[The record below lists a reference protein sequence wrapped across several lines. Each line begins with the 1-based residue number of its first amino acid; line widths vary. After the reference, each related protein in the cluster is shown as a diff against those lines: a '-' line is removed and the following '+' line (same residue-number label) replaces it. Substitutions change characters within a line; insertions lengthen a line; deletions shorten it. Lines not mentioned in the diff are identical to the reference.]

1 MDDRRDPLSGLPWL
15 GASDDGLVAALA
27 IGRRVL
33 LAEIAL
39 DRFVGLV
46 DGLGEEIAGRSLAA
60 AAARIAAF
68 ALPKGRVWRLRGAC
82 LLLLTDDH
90 EALADPEHYAQRLL
104 AEIAAPLAVPPYTLE
119 LNASIG
125 LAVHPDD
132 AEGAAQV
139 LAAVDRALYV
149 AQRSGVGRVHRA
161 AASPAAGGAHTTAP
175 AFTRALS
182 KALERDELELHYQP
196 FVDAADGRIAGV
208 EALLRWR
215 SPEGGLLAPPQFL
228 PRAEQLGLMRGISG
242 WVLDRV
248 IADARHWRRSGF
260 DDLRI
265 AVNVSTVQ
273 LLEDDLV
280 GQLET
285 RLAAADVAFDQ
296 FEIELSEST
305 LLRDVERIREA
316 LRRLRSYGV
325 GLTLDDF
332 GMGGA
337 GLVQLPRYPLS
348 KIKIDRDFT
357 SEVAHDQGQAAIA
370 RAIIAMGR
378 QLHLKVMAE
387 GVETEAQVGYLRRA
401 DCDQLQGFLF
411 SGPLPLA
418 ALEPLL
424 RQRYLRP
431 ELFAKGAASRT
442 LLLVDDE
449 ENVLRALQRVFR
461 RDGYRVLAAS
471 RVQEAFELLASND
484 VQVILS
490 DQRMNDVSGT
500 EFLGRVKEL
509 YPRTVRLIL
518 SGYTDLATVTEAIN
532 KGAIYRFLTK
542 PWDEEDLRNHIRE
555 AFRTWEGLQ

>member
-1 MDDRRDPLSGLPWL
+1 VDESTDPVSGLPWL
-15 GASDDGLVAALA
+15 GADAPALQGLVAD
-27 IGRRVL
+27 GRRML
-33 LAEIAL
+33 FAEIAL

-46 DGLGEEIAGRSLAA
+46 DGLGEDTAGRALAVA
-60 AAARIAAF
+60 ADRIAAF
-68 ALPKGRVWRLRGAC
+68 ALPQGRLWRLRGAC
-82 LLLLTDDH
+82 LLLATDAP
-90 EALADPEHYAQRLL
+90 EALADPEVWAQRLL
-104 AEIAAPLAVPPYTLE
+104 AELVAPLSVPPYTLE
-119 LNASIG
+119 INASIG
-125 LAVHPDD
+125 LSLFPDD
-132 AEGAAQV
+132 APT
-139 LAAVDRALYV
+139 LAAALSAADRALYA
-149 AQRSGVGRVHRA
+149 AQRSGVGRALRH
-161 AASPAAGGAHTTAP
+161 AASGAAGP
-175 AFTRALS
+175 SVPVFTHALA
-182 KALERDELELHYQP
+182 KALARDELELHYQP

-215 SPEGGLLAPPQFL
+215 APDGRLLAPPQFL

-248 IADARHWRRSGF
+248 IADARHWRRAGF

-280 GQLET
+280 NQLET

-305 LLRDVERIREA
+305 LLRDVDRIRDT
-316 LRRLRSYGV
+316 LRRLRSCGV

-357 SEVAHDQGQAAIA
+357 GEIAHDQGQAAIA

-387 GVETEAQVGYLRRA
+387 GVESEAQVGYLRRA

-411 SGPLPLA
+411 SGPKPLA
-418 ALEPLL
+418 EVDPLL

-431 ELFAKGAASRT
+431 ELFAQGAASRT

-471 RVQEAFELLASND
+471 RVQEAFELLASNE
-484 VQVILS
+484 VQVIVS

-542 PWDEEDLRNHIRE
+542 PWDEEDLRHHIRE

>member
-1 MDDRRDPLSGLPWL
+1 MDPRLDPVSGLPRL
-15 GASDDGLVAALA
+15 GADDAGLAALLA
-27 IGRRVL
+27 DGRL
-33 LAEIAL
+33 LVAEIAL
-39 DRFVGLV
+39 DRIVSLV
-46 DGLGEEIAGRSLAA
+46 DGLGDDTAGRALAA
-60 AAARIAAF
+60 VAARLE
-68 ALPKGRVWRLRGAC
+68 ALVPAPGRVWRLRGAC
-82 LLLLTDDH
+82 FLVATGDAV
-90 EALADPEHYAQRLL
+90 ALADPEAFGARLIDAL
-104 AEIAAPLAVPPYTLE
+104 GEPMAVAPYTLV
-119 LNASIG
+119 LDASVG

-132 AEGAAQV
+132 AVGAAA
-139 LAAVDRALYV
+139 LLDAVDRALFH
-149 AQRSGVGRVHRA
+149 AQRSGVRCAIRAPRRDAPAGRE
-161 AASPAAGGAHTTAP
+161 P
-175 AFTRALS
+175 AFTTALATALS
-182 KALERDELELHYQP
+182 RDELELHYQP

-215 SPEGGLLAPPQFL
+215 APDGRLLAPPQFL
-228 PRAEQLGLMRGISG
+228 PRAEELGLMRGISA

-280 GQLET
+280 DQLET

-305 LLRDVERIREA
+305 LLRDIARIRDT

-348 KIKIDRDFT
+348 KIKIDREFT
-357 SEVAHDQGQAAIA
+357 GEVAHDQGQAAIA

-411 SGPLPLA
+411 AGPTPLA
-418 ALEPLL
+418 SLEPLL

-431 ELFAKGAASRT
+431 ELFAQGAASRT

-449 ENVLRALQRVFR
+449 ENVLKALQRVFR

-471 RVQEAFELLASND
+471 RVQEAFELLASNE
-484 VQVILS
+484 VQVIVS

-532 KGAIYRFLTK
+532 RGAIYRFLTK
-542 PWDEEDLRNHIRE
+542 PWDEEALRHHIRE
-555 AFRTWEGLQ
+555 AFRTWEGL

>member
-1 MDDRRDPLSGLPWL
+1 VDESTDPVSGLPWL
-15 GASDDGLVAALA
+15 GADAPALQALA
-27 IGRRVL
+27 ADGRRVL
-33 LAEIAL
+33 FAEIAL

-46 DGLGEEIAGRSLAA
+46 DGLGEDTAGRALAVA
-60 AAARIAAF
+60 ADRIAAF
-68 ALPKGRVWRLRGAC
+68 ALPQGRLWRLRGAC
-82 LLLLTDDH
+82 LLLATDAA
-90 EALADPEHYAQRLL
+90 EVLVDPEAWAQRLL
-104 AEIAAPLAVPPYTLE
+104 DELVAPLSVPPYTLE
-119 LNASIG
+119 INASIG
-125 LAVHPDD
+125 LSLFPDD
-132 AEGAAQV
+132 APT
-139 LAAVDRALYV
+139 LAAALSAADRALYA
-149 AQRSGVGRVHRA
+149 AQRSGVGRALRH
-161 AASPAAGGAHTTAP
+161 AASGAAGP
-175 AFTRALS
+175 SVPVFTHALA
-182 KALERDELELHYQP
+182 KALARDELELHYQP

-215 SPEGGLLAPPQFL
+215 APDGRLLAPPQFL

-248 IADARHWRRSGF
+248 IADARHWRRAGF

-280 GQLET
+280 NQLET

-305 LLRDVERIREA
+305 LLRDVDRIRDT
-316 LRRLRSYGV
+316 LRRLRSCGV

-357 SEVAHDQGQAAIA
+357 GEIAHDQGQAAIA

-387 GVETEAQVGYLRRA
+387 GVESEAQVGYLRRA

-411 SGPLPLA
+411 SGPKPLA
-418 ALEPLL
+418 EVDPLL

-431 ELFAKGAASRT
+431 ELFAQGAASRT

-471 RVQEAFELLASND
+471 RVQEAFELLASNE
-484 VQVILS
+484 VQVIVS

-542 PWDEEDLRNHIRE
+542 PWDEEDLRHHIRE

>member
-1 MDDRRDPLSGLPWL
+1 VDESTDPVSGLPWL
-15 GASDDGLVAALA
+15 GADAPALQGLVAD
-27 IGRRVL
+27 GRRML
-33 LAEIAL
+33 FAEIAL

-46 DGLGEEIAGRSLAA
+46 DGLGEDTAGRALAVA
-60 AAARIAAF
+60 ADRIAAF
-68 ALPKGRVWRLRGAC
+68 ALPQGRLWRLRGAC
-82 LLLLTDDH
+82 LLLATDAP
-90 EALADPEHYAQRLL
+90 EALADPEVWAQRLL
-104 AEIAAPLAVPPYTLE
+104 AELVAPLSVPPYTLE
-119 LNASIG
+119 INASIG
-125 LAVHPDD
+125 LSLFPDD
-132 AEGAAQV
+132 APT
-139 LAAVDRALYV
+139 LAAALSAADRALYA
-149 AQRSGVGRVHRA
+149 AQRSGVGRALRH
-161 AASPAAGGAHTTAP
+161 AASGAAGPSVPVYTH
-175 AFTRALS
+175 ALA
-182 KALERDELELHYQP
+182 KALARDELELHYQP

-215 SPEGGLLAPPQFL
+215 APDGRLLAPPQFL

-248 IADARHWRRSGF
+248 IADARHWRRAGF

-280 GQLET
+280 NQLET

-305 LLRDVERIREA
+305 LLRDVDRIRDT
-316 LRRLRSYGV
+316 LRRLRSCGV

-357 SEVAHDQGQAAIA
+357 GEIAHDQGQAAIA

-387 GVETEAQVGYLRRA
+387 GVESEAQVGYLRRA

-411 SGPLPLA
+411 SGPKPLA
-418 ALEPLL
+418 EVDPLL

-431 ELFAKGAASRT
+431 ELFAQGAASRT

-471 RVQEAFELLASND
+471 RVQEAFELLASNE
-484 VQVILS
+484 VQVIVS

-542 PWDEEDLRNHIRE
+542 PWDEEDLRHHIRE

>member
-1 MDDRRDPLSGLPWL
+1 MGERSDPVSGQPWFGADDAGLRAFIDSG
-15 GASDDGLVAALA
+15 DRFVLA
-27 IGRRVL
+27 Q
-33 LAEIAL
+33 IAL
-39 DRFVGLV
+39 DRFFGLV
-46 DGLGEEIAGRSLAA
+46 DGFGEDTAGRALAA
-60 AAARIAAF
+60 AADRIAAW
-68 ALPKGRVWRLRGAC
+68 ALPRGRLWRLRGAC
-82 LLLLTDDH
+82 LLLATDAPD
-90 EALADPEHYAQRLL
+90 ALADPETWAQRLL
-104 AEIAAPLAVPPYTLE
+104 HELAAPLAVPPHTLD
-119 LNASIG
+119 LSGSVG
-125 LAVHPDD
+125 LAVFPDD
-132 AEGAAQV
+132 AASAAGA
-139 LAAVDRALYV
+139 LSAADRALSA
-149 AQRSGVGRVHRA
+149 AQRSGVGRALRA
-161 AASPAAGGAHTTAP
+161 APSGAEPRGGP
-175 AFTRALS
+175 AFTHGLAR
-182 KALERDELELHYQP
+182 ALERDELELHYQP

-215 SPEGGLLAPPQFL
+215 APDGRLLAPPQFL

-273 LLEDDLV
+273 LLEVDLV
-280 GQLET
+280 DQLET

-305 LLRDVERIREA
+305 LLRDVERIRTA

-357 SEVAHDQGQAAIA
+357 GEIAHDHGQAAIA

-387 GVETEAQVGYLRRA
+387 GVESEAQVGYLRRA

-411 SGPLPLA
+411 SGPQPLA
-418 ALEPLL
+418 GIDPLL

-431 ELFAKGAASRT
+431 ELFAQGAASRT

-461 RDGYRVLAAS
+461 RDGYRVLTAS
-471 RVQEAFELLASND
+471 RVPEAFELLASND
-484 VQVILS
+484 VQVIVS

-518 SGYTDLATVTEAIN
+518 SGYTDLATVTNAIN
-532 KGAIYRFLTK
+532 RGAIYRFLTK
-542 PWDEEDLRNHIRE
+542 PWDEDDLRHHIRE

>member
-1 MDDRRDPLSGLPWL
+1 LIE
-15 GASDDGLVAALA
+15 AS
-27 IGRRVL
+27 
-33 LAEIAL
+33 
-39 DRFVGLV
+39 VGL
-46 DGLGEEIAGRSLAA
+46 SL
-60 AAARIAAF
+60 
-68 ALPKGRVWRLRGAC
+68 L
-82 LLLLTDDH
+82 
-90 EALADPEHYAQRLL
+90 
-104 AEIAAPLAVPPYTLE
+104 
-119 LNASIG
+119 
-125 LAVHPDD
+125 PDD
-132 AEGAAQV
+132 ADGAAA
-139 LAAVDRALYV
+139 LLDAVDRALFD
-149 AQRSGVGRVHRA
+149 AQRSGVGCAARA
-161 AASPAAGGAHTTAP
+161 ARHDAVASAVPV
-175 AFTRALS
+175 FTRALAA
-182 KALERDELELHYQP
+182 ALAGDEFELHYQP

-215 SPEGGLLAPPQFL
+215 AADGSLLAPRQFL
-228 PRAEQLGLMRGISG
+228 PRAEQLGLMRGISA

-248 IADARHWRRSGF
+248 IADARHWRRGGF

-265 AVNVSTVQ
+265 AINVSTGQ
-273 LLEDDLV
+273 LLETDFV
-280 GQLET
+280 EQLET
-285 RLAAADVAFDQ
+285 RLAAAAVGFDQ

-305 LLRDVERIREA
+305 LLRDVARIRQT
-316 LRRLRSYGV
+316 LRRLRAYGV

-348 KIKIDRDFT
+348 KLKIDRDFT

-401 DCDQLQGFLF
+401 DCDQLQGFLLC
-411 SGPLPLA
+411 GPLLPVE
-418 ALEPLL
+418 LEPLL

-431 ELFAKGAASRT
+431 ELFAQGAASRT

-449 ENVLRALQRVFR
+449 ENVLKALQRVFR

-471 RVQEAFELLASND
+471 RVAEAFELLASNE
-484 VQVILS
+484 VQVIVS
-490 DQRMNDVSGT
+490 DQRMNDVCGT

-542 PWDEEDLRNHIRE
+542 PWDEDDLRHHIRE
-555 AFRTWEGLQ
+555 AFRAWEGL

>member
-1 MDDRRDPLSGLPWL
+1 MDESTDPVSGLPWL
-15 GASDDGLVAALA
+15 GADAPALQGLVAD
-27 IGRRVL
+27 GRRML
-33 LAEIAL
+33 FAEIAL

-46 DGLGEEIAGRSLAA
+46 DGLGEDTAGRALAVA
-60 AAARIAAF
+60 ADRIAAF
-68 ALPKGRVWRLRGAC
+68 ALPQGRLWRLRGAC
-82 LLLLTDDH
+82 LLLATDAP
-90 EALADPEHYAQRLL
+90 EALADPEVWAQRLL
-104 AEIAAPLAVPPYTLE
+104 AELVAPLSVPPYTLE
-119 LNASIG
+119 INGSIG
-125 LAVHPDD
+125 LSLYPDD
-132 AEGAAQV
+132 APT
-139 LAAVDRALYV
+139 LAAALSAADRALYA
-149 AQRSGVGRVHRA
+149 AQRSGVGRALRH
-161 AASPAAGGAHTTAP
+161 AASGAAGPSVPVFTHALATAL
-175 AFTRALS
+175 A
-182 KALERDELELHYQP
+182 RDELELHYQP

-215 SPEGGLLAPPQFL
+215 APDGRLLAPPQFL

-248 IADARHWRRSGF
+248 IADARHWRRAGF

-280 GQLET
+280 NQLET

-305 LLRDVERIREA
+305 LLRDVDRIRDT
-316 LRRLRSYGV
+316 LRRLRSCGV

-357 SEVAHDQGQAAIA
+357 GEIAHDQGQAAIA

-387 GVETEAQVGYLRRA
+387 GVESEAQVGYLRRA

-411 SGPLPLA
+411 SGPKPLA
-418 ALEPLL
+418 EVDPLL

-431 ELFAKGAASRT
+431 ELFAQGAASRT

-471 RVQEAFELLASND
+471 RVQEAFELLASNE
-484 VQVILS
+484 VQVIVS

-542 PWDEEDLRNHIRE
+542 PWDEEDLRHHIRE

>member
-1 MDDRRDPLSGLPWL
+1 MDESTDPVSGLPWL
-15 GASDDGLVAALA
+15 GADAPALQGLVAD
-27 IGRRVL
+27 GRRML
-33 LAEIAL
+33 FAEIAL

-46 DGLGEEIAGRSLAA
+46 DGLGEDTAGRALAVA
-60 AAARIAAF
+60 ADRIAAF
-68 ALPKGRVWRLRGAC
+68 ALPQGRLWRLRGAC
-82 LLLLTDDH
+82 LLLATDAP
-90 EALADPEHYAQRLL
+90 EALADPEVWAQRLL
-104 AEIAAPLAVPPYTLE
+104 AELVAPLSVPPYTLE
-119 LNASIG
+119 INASIG
-125 LAVHPDD
+125 LSLFPDD
-132 AEGAAQV
+132 APT
-139 LAAVDRALYV
+139 LAAALSAADRALYA
-149 AQRSGVGRVHRA
+149 AQRSGVGRALRH
-161 AASPAAGGAHTTAP
+161 AASGAAGP
-175 AFTRALS
+175 SVPVFTHALA
-182 KALERDELELHYQP
+182 KALARDELELHYQP

-215 SPEGGLLAPPQFL
+215 APDGRLLAPPQFL

-248 IADARHWRRSGF
+248 IADARHWRRAGF

-280 GQLET
+280 NQLET

-305 LLRDVERIREA
+305 LLRDVDRIRDT
-316 LRRLRSYGV
+316 LRRLRSCGV

-357 SEVAHDQGQAAIA
+357 GEIAHDQGQAAIA

-387 GVETEAQVGYLRRA
+387 GVESEAQVGYLRRA

-411 SGPLPLA
+411 SGPKPLA
-418 ALEPLL
+418 EVDPLL

-431 ELFAKGAASRT
+431 ELFAQGAASRT

-471 RVQEAFELLASND
+471 RVQEAFELLASNE
-484 VQVILS
+484 VQVIVS

-542 PWDEEDLRNHIRE
+542 PWDEEDLRHHIRE

>member
-1 MDDRRDPLSGLPWL
+1 MDEASDPVSGVRWL
-15 GASDDGLVAALA
+15 GADDPALRAFVAD
-27 IGRRVL
+27 GQRVL
-33 LAEIAL
+33 FAQIAL

-46 DGLGEEIAGRSLAA
+46 DGLGEATAGRALAVA
-60 AAARIAAF
+60 ADRIAAF
-68 ALPKGRVWRLRGAC
+68 ALPRGRLWRLRGAC
-82 LLLLTDDH
+82 LLLATDAAD
-90 EALADPEHYAQRLL
+90 ALGDPEAWAQRLL
-104 AEIAAPLAVPPYTLE
+104 AELAEPLSVPPYALE
-119 LNASIG
+119 INASIG
-125 LAVHPDD
+125 LALCPED
-132 AEGAAQV
+132 APT
-139 LAAVDRALYV
+139 LAAALSAADRALDA
-149 AQRSGVGRVHRA
+149 AQRAGVGRALRP
-161 AASPAAGGAHTTAP
+161 SRSTAEARSAP
-175 AFTRALS
+175 VFTDALA

-215 SPEGGLLAPPQFL
+215 APDGRLLAPPQFL

-248 IADARHWRRSGF
+248 IADARHWRRAGF

-280 GQLET
+280 DQLET

-305 LLRDVERIREA
+305 LLRDVDRIRDT

-357 SEVAHDQGQAAIA
+357 GEIAHDQGQAAIA

-387 GVETEAQVGYLRRA
+387 GVESEAQVGYLRRA

-411 SGPLPLA
+411 SGPKPLA
-418 ALEPLL
+418 EIDPLL

-431 ELFAKGAASRT
+431 ELFAQGAASRT

-461 RDGYRVLAAS
+461 RDGYRVLSAS
-471 RVQEAFELLASND
+471 RVQEAFELLASNE
-484 VQVILS
+484 VQVIVS

-542 PWDEEDLRNHIRE
+542 PWDEEDLRHHIRE

>member
-1 MDDRRDPLSGLPWL
+1 MEDAIDPVSGLPWL
-15 GASDDGLVAALA
+15 GADDAALKRSVA
-27 IGRRVL
+27 EGRRVL
-33 LAEIAL
+33 FAEIAL

-46 DGLGEEIAGRSLAA
+46 DGLGEETAGRALAVA
-60 AAARIAAF
+60 ADRIAAF
-68 ALPKGRVWRLRGAC
+68 ALPRGRLWRLRGAC
-82 LLLLTDDH
+82 VLLATDATD
-90 EALADPEHYAQRLL
+90 ALADPEVWAQRLL
-104 AEIAAPLAVPPYTLE
+104 AELAEPLSVPPYALDI
-119 LNASIG
+119 NASIG
-125 LAVHPDD
+125 LALYPDD
-132 AEGAAQV
+132 APTLAGALS
-139 LAAVDRALYV
+139 LADRALYA
-149 AQRSGVGRVHRA
+149 AQRSGVGRALRL
-161 AASPAAGGAHTTAP
+161 SPARAGLRSGVP
-175 AFTRALS
+175 AFTEALS
-182 KALERDELELHYQP
+182 KALEGDALELHYQP

-215 SPEGGLLAPPQFL
+215 GPDGVLLAPPQFL

-248 IADARHWRRSGF
+248 IADARHWRRAGF

-273 LLEDDLV
+273 LLEDDLID
-280 GQLET
+280 QLET

-305 LLRDVERIREA
+305 LLRDVDRIRDT

-357 SEVAHDQGQAAIA
+357 GEIAHDQGQAAIA

-378 QLHLKVMAE
+378 QMHLKVMAE
-387 GVETEAQVGYLRRA
+387 GVESEAQVGYLRRA

-411 SGPLPLA
+411 SGPKPA
-418 ALEPLL
+418 AEIDPLL

-431 ELFAKGAASRT
+431 ELFAQGAASRT

-449 ENVLRALQRVFR
+449 ENVIRALQRVFR
-461 RDGYRVLAAS
+461 RDGYRVLTAS

-484 VQVILS
+484 VQVIVS

-542 PWDEEDLRNHIRE
+542 PWDEEDLRHHIRE
-555 AFRTWEGLQ
+555 AFRTWEGLK

>member
-1 MDDRRDPLSGLPWL
+1 MDALLDPASGLPRL
-15 GASDDGLVAALA
+15 GASALRERLSSG
-27 IGRRVL
+27 GRLL

-39 DRFVGLV
+39 DRFGGLV
-46 DGLGEEIAGRSLAA
+46 DGFGEETAGRALSAM
-60 AAARIAAF
+60 AARITLVVPRGAT
-68 ALPKGRVWRLRGAC
+68 LWRLRGAC
-82 LLLLTDDH
+82 FLLATED
-90 EALADPEHYAQRLL
+90 EAALADPEDFAARLL
-104 AEIAAPLAVPPYTLE
+104 AAIAEPLPASPYLLRLE
-119 LNASIG
+119 ASIG
-125 LAVHPDD
+125 VAVHPDD
-132 AEGAAQV
+132 AEGAAA
-139 LAAVDRALYV
+139 LLDAVDRALSD
-149 AQRSGVGRVHRA
+149 AQRTGVGRVVRA
-161 AASPAAGGAHTTAP
+161 PRRDLAIGSVP
-175 AFTRALS
+175 AFTRALAA
-182 KALERDELELHYQP
+182 ALSRDELELHYQP

-215 SPEGGLLAPPQFL
+215 APDGGLLAPPQFL
-228 PRAEQLGLMRGISG
+228 PRAEQLGLMRSISA

-280 GQLET
+280 DQLET
-285 RLAAADVAFDQ
+285 RLAAADVPFSQ

-305 LLRDVERIREA
+305 LLCDIARIRDA
-316 LRRLRSYGV
+316 LRRLRSFGV

-357 SEVAHDQGQAAIA
+357 GEVAHDHGQAAIA

-401 DCDQLQGFLF
+401 DCDQLQGFLL
-411 SGPLPLA
+411 SGPKPLA
-418 ALEPLL
+418 DLEPLL

-431 ELFAKGAASRT
+431 DLFAPGATSHT

-449 ENVLRALQRVFR
+449 ENVLKALQRVFR
-461 RDGYRVLAAS
+461 REGYRVLTAS
-471 RVQEAFELLASND
+471 RVQEAFELLASNE
-484 VQVILS
+484 VQVIVS

-500 EFLGRVKEL
+500 EFLGRVKEI

-518 SGYTDLATVTEAIN
+518 SGYTDLATVTDAIN
-532 KGAIYRFLTK
+532 RGAIYRFLTK
-542 PWDEEDLRNHIRE
+542 PWDEEALRHHIRE
-555 AFRTWEGLQ
+555 AFRTWETLK

>member
-1 MDDRRDPLSGLPWL
+1 MDESTDPVSGLPWL
-15 GASDDGLVAALA
+15 GADAPALQGLVAD
-27 IGRRVL
+27 GRRML
-33 LAEIAL
+33 FAEIAL

-46 DGLGEEIAGRSLAA
+46 DGLGEDTAGRALAVA
-60 AAARIAAF
+60 ADRIAAF
-68 ALPKGRVWRLRGAC
+68 ALPKGRLWRLRGAC
-82 LLLLTDDH
+82 LLLATDDAD
-90 EALADPEHYAQRLL
+90 ALADPEAWAQRLL
-104 AEIAAPLAVPPYTLE
+104 DELVAPLSVPPYTLE
-119 LNASIG
+119 INGSIG
-125 LAVHPDD
+125 LSLFPDD
-132 AEGAAQV
+132 APT
-139 LAAVDRALYV
+139 LAAALSAADRALYA
-149 AQRSGVGRVHRA
+149 AQRSGVGRALRQAASA
-161 AASPAAGGAHTTAP
+161 AAGRSVPVFTEALATAL
-175 AFTRALS
+175 A
-182 KALERDELELHYQP
+182 RDELELHYQP

-215 SPEGGLLAPPQFL
+215 APDGRLLAPPQFL

-248 IADARHWRRSGF
+248 IADARHWRRTGF

-273 LLEDDLV
+273 LLEVDLV
-280 GQLET
+280 DQLET

-305 LLRDVERIREA
+305 LLRDVDRIRDT

-357 SEVAHDQGQAAIA
+357 GEIAHDQGQAIA

-387 GVETEAQVGYLRRA
+387 GVESEAQVGYLRRA

-411 SGPLPLA
+411 SGPKPLA
-418 ALEPLL
+418 EIDPLL

-431 ELFAKGAASRT
+431 ELFAQGAASRT

-471 RVQEAFELLASND
+471 RVQEAFELLASNE
-484 VQVILS
+484 VQVIVS

-542 PWDEEDLRNHIRE
+542 PWDEEDLRHHIRE

>member
-1 MDDRRDPLSGLPWL
+1 MEDAIDPVSGLPWL
-15 GASDDGLVAALA
+15 GADDAALKRSVA
-27 IGRRVL
+27 EGRRVL
-33 LAEIAL
+33 FAEIAL

-46 DGLGEEIAGRSLAA
+46 DGLGEETAGRALAVA
-60 AAARIAAF
+60 ADRIAAF
-68 ALPKGRVWRLRGAC
+68 ALPRGRLWRLRGAC
-82 LLLLTDDH
+82 VLLATDATD
-90 EALADPEHYAQRLL
+90 ALADPEVWAQRLL
-104 AEIAAPLAVPPYTLE
+104 AELAEPLSVPPYALDI
-119 LNASIG
+119 NASIG
-125 LAVHPDD
+125 LALYPDD
-132 AEGAAQV
+132 APTLAGALS
-139 LAAVDRALYV
+139 LADRALYA
-149 AQRSGVGRVHRA
+149 AQRSGVGRALRL
-161 AASPAAGGAHTTAP
+161 SPARAGLRSGVP
-175 AFTRALS
+175 AFTEALS
-182 KALERDELELHYQP
+182 KALEGDALELHYQP

-215 SPEGGLLAPPQFL
+215 GPDGVLLAPPQFL

-248 IADARHWRRSGF
+248 IADARHWRRAGF

-273 LLEDDLV
+273 LLEDDLID
-280 GQLET
+280 QLET

-305 LLRDVERIREA
+305 LLRDVDRIRDT

-357 SEVAHDQGQAAIA
+357 GEIAHDQGQAAIA

-378 QLHLKVMAE
+378 QMHLKVMAE
-387 GVETEAQVGYLRRA
+387 GVESEAQVGYLRRA

-411 SGPLPLA
+411 SGPKPVA
-418 ALEPLL
+418 EIDPLL

-431 ELFAKGAASRT
+431 ELFAQGAASRT

-449 ENVLRALQRVFR
+449 ENVIRALQRVFR
-461 RDGYRVLAAS
+461 RDGYRVLTAS

-484 VQVILS
+484 VQVIVS

-542 PWDEEDLRNHIRE
+542 PWDEEDLRHHIRE
-555 AFRTWEGLQ
+555 AFRTWEGLK

>member
-1 MDDRRDPLSGLPWL
+1 MDESTDPVSGLTWL
-15 GASDDGLVAALA
+15 GADAPALQALA
-27 IGRRVL
+27 ADGRRVL
-33 LAEIAL
+33 FAEIAL

-46 DGLGEEIAGRSLAA
+46 DGLGEDTAGRALAVA
-60 AAARIAAF
+60 ADRIAAF
-68 ALPKGRVWRLRGAC
+68 ALPQGRLWRLRGAC
-82 LLLLTDDH
+82 LLLATDAA
-90 EALADPEHYAQRLL
+90 EVLVDPEAWAQRLL
-104 AEIAAPLAVPPYTLE
+104 DELVAPLSVPPYTLE
-119 LNASIG
+119 INGSIG
-125 LAVHPDD
+125 LSLYPDD
-132 AEGAAQV
+132 APT
-139 LAAVDRALYV
+139 LAAALSAADRALYA
-149 AQRSGVGRVHRA
+149 AQRSGVGRALRH
-161 AASPAAGGAHTTAP
+161 AASGAAGPSVPVFTHALATAL
-175 AFTRALS
+175 A
-182 KALERDELELHYQP
+182 RDELEMHYQP

-215 SPEGGLLAPPQFL
+215 APDGRLLAPPQFL

-248 IADARHWRRSGF
+248 IADARHWRRAGF

-280 GQLET
+280 NQLET

-305 LLRDVERIREA
+305 LLRDVDRIRDT
-316 LRRLRSYGV
+316 LRRLRSCGV

-357 SEVAHDQGQAAIA
+357 GEIAHDHGQAAIA

-387 GVETEAQVGYLRRA
+387 GVESEAQVGYLRRA

-411 SGPLPLA
+411 SGPKPLA
-418 ALEPLL
+418 EIDPLL

-431 ELFAKGAASRT
+431 ELFAQGAASRT

-471 RVQEAFELLASND
+471 RVSEAFELLGSNE
-484 VQVILS
+484 VQVIVS

-542 PWDEEDLRNHIRE
+542 PWDEEDLRHHIRE

>member
-1 MDDRRDPLSGLPWL
+1 VDEASDPVSGVRWL
-15 GASDDGLVAALA
+15 GADDPALRAFVAD
-27 IGRRVL
+27 GQRVL
-33 LAEIAL
+33 FAQIAL

-46 DGLGEEIAGRSLAA
+46 DGLGEATAGRALAVA
-60 AAARIAAF
+60 ADRIAAF
-68 ALPKGRVWRLRGAC
+68 ALPRGRLWRLRGAC
-82 LLLLTDDH
+82 LLLATDAAD
-90 EALADPEHYAQRLL
+90 ALGDPEAWAQRLL
-104 AEIAAPLAVPPYTLE
+104 AELAEPLSVPPYALE
-119 LNASIG
+119 INASIG
-125 LAVHPDD
+125 LALCPED
-132 AEGAAQV
+132 APT
-139 LAAVDRALYV
+139 LAAALSAADRALDA
-149 AQRSGVGRVHRA
+149 AQRAGVGRALRP
-161 AASPAAGGAHTTAP
+161 SRSTAEARSAP
-175 AFTRALS
+175 VFTDALA

-215 SPEGGLLAPPQFL
+215 APDGRLLAPPQFL

-248 IADARHWRRSGF
+248 IADARHWRRAGF

-280 GQLET
+280 DQLET

-305 LLRDVERIREA
+305 LLRDVDRIRDT

-357 SEVAHDQGQAAIA
+357 GEIAHDQGQAAIA

-387 GVETEAQVGYLRRA
+387 GVESEAQVGYLRRA

-411 SGPLPLA
+411 SGPKPLA
-418 ALEPLL
+418 EIDPLL

-431 ELFAKGAASRT
+431 ELFAQGAASRT

-461 RDGYRVLAAS
+461 RDGYRVLSAS
-471 RVQEAFELLASND
+471 RVQEAFELLASNE
-484 VQVILS
+484 VQVIVS

-542 PWDEEDLRNHIRE
+542 PWDEEDLRHHIRE

>member
-1 MDDRRDPLSGLPWL
+1 VDEASDPVSGVRWL
-15 GASDDGLVAALA
+15 GADDPALRAFVAD
-27 IGRRVL
+27 GQRVL
-33 LAEIAL
+33 FAQIAL

-46 DGLGEEIAGRSLAA
+46 DGLGEATAGRALAVA
-60 AAARIAAF
+60 ADRIAAF
-68 ALPKGRVWRLRGAC
+68 ALPRGRLWRLRGAC
-82 LLLLTDDH
+82 LLLATDAAD
-90 EALADPEHYAQRLL
+90 ALGDPEAWAQRLL
-104 AEIAAPLAVPPYTLE
+104 AELAEPLSVPPYALE
-119 LNASIG
+119 INASIG
-125 LAVHPDD
+125 LALCPED
-132 AEGAAQV
+132 APT
-139 LAAVDRALYV
+139 LAAALSAADRALDA
-149 AQRSGVGRVHRA
+149 AQRAGVGRALRP
-161 AASPAAGGAHTTAP
+161 SRSTAEARSAP
-175 AFTRALS
+175 VFTDALA

-215 SPEGGLLAPPQFL
+215 APDGRLLAPPQFL

-248 IADARHWRRSGF
+248 IADARHWRRAGF

-280 GQLET
+280 DQLET

-305 LLRDVERIREA
+305 LLRDVDRIRDT

-357 SEVAHDQGQAAIA
+357 GEIAHDQGQAAIA

-387 GVETEAQVGYLRRA
+387 GVESEAQVGYLRRA

-411 SGPLPLA
+411 SGPKPLA
-418 ALEPLL
+418 EIDPLL
-424 RQRYLRP
+424 RQRYLRT
-431 ELFAKGAASRT
+431 ELFAQGAASRT

-461 RDGYRVLAAS
+461 RDGYRVLSAS
-471 RVQEAFELLASND
+471 RVQEAFELLASNE
-484 VQVILS
+484 VQVIVS

-542 PWDEEDLRNHIRE
+542 PWDEEDLRHHIRE

>member
-1 MDDRRDPLSGLPWL
+1 MPLRTDPLSGLPWL
-15 GASDDGLVAALA
+15 GAGEPNLLQGNDPSDGPILVAQ
-27 IGRRVL
+27 
-33 LAEIAL
+33 IAL
-39 DRFVGLV
+39 DQFVGLV
-46 DGLGEEIAGRSLAA
+46 DGLGEETAGRALAA
-60 AAARIAAF
+60 AAARVLAF
-68 ALPKGRVWRLRGAC
+68 ALPHGEVWRLRGAC
-82 LLLLTDDH
+82 LLLVTRAPD
-90 EALADPEHYAQRLL
+90 ALADPDAYAASLL
-104 AEIAAPLAVPPYTLE
+104 AEIAEPLAVPPYTLE
-119 LNASIG
+119 LDASIG
-125 LAVHPDD
+125 LALYPHD
-132 AEGAAQV
+132 ADTPAAV
-139 LAAVDRALYV
+139 LAAADQALYA
-149 AQRSGVGRVHRA
+149 AQRSGVGRAHRA
-161 AASPAAGGAHTTAP
+161 LRPAAHQGGTP
-175 AFTRALS
+175 AFTQALS
-182 KALERDELELHYQP
+182 QALQRNELELHYQP
-196 FVDAADGRIAGV
+196 FVDAVDGRIAGL

-215 SPEGGLLAPPQFL
+215 APDGRLLAPPQFL
-228 PRAEQLGLMRGISG
+228 PRAEQLGLIRGISR
-242 WVLDRV
+242 WVLEQV
-248 IADARHWRRSGF
+248 VADAQHWRRAGF

-273 LLEDDLV
+273 LLETDLV
-280 GQLET
+280 EYLENH
-285 RLAAADVAFDQ
+285 LAAADVAFDQ

-305 LLRDVERIREA
+305 LLRDIERIRNT

-337 GLVQLPRYPLS
+337 GLAQLPRYPLS

-357 SEVAHDQGQAAIA
+357 NEVAHDQGQAAIA

-411 SGPLPLA
+411 SGPLPRD
-418 ALEPLL
+418 ALDPLL

-431 ELFAKGAASRT
+431 DLFAKGDSSRT

-471 RVQEAFELLASND
+471 RVQEAFELLASNE
-484 VQVILS
+484 VQVIVS

-542 PWDEEDLRNHIRE
+542 PWDEEDLRHHIRE
-555 AFRTWEGLQ
+555 AFRTWERMK

>member
-1 MDDRRDPLSGLPWL
+1 VDESTDPVSGLPWL
-15 GASDDGLVAALA
+15 GADAPALQALA
-27 IGRRVL
+27 ADGRRVL
-33 LAEIAL
+33 FAEIAL

-46 DGLGEEIAGRSLAA
+46 DGLGEDTAGRALAVA
-60 AAARIAAF
+60 ADRIAAF
-68 ALPKGRVWRLRGAC
+68 ALPQGRLWRLRGAC
-82 LLLLTDDH
+82 LLLATDAA
-90 EALADPEHYAQRLL
+90 EVLVDPEAWAQRLL
-104 AEIAAPLAVPPYTLE
+104 DELVAPLSVPPYTLE
-119 LNASIG
+119 INASIG
-125 LAVHPDD
+125 LSLFPDD
-132 AEGAAQV
+132 APTLVAA
-139 LAAVDRALYV
+139 LSAADRALYA
-149 AQRSGVGRVHRA
+149 AQRSGVGRALRH
-161 AASPAAGGAHTTAP
+161 AASGAAGP
-175 AFTRALS
+175 SVPVFTHALA
-182 KALERDELELHYQP
+182 KALARDELELHYQP

-215 SPEGGLLAPPQFL
+215 APDGRLLAPPQFL

-248 IADARHWRRSGF
+248 IADARHWRRAGF

-280 GQLET
+280 NQLET

-305 LLRDVERIREA
+305 LLRDVDRIRDT
-316 LRRLRSYGV
+316 LRRLRSCGV

-357 SEVAHDQGQAAIA
+357 GEIAHDQGQAAIA

-387 GVETEAQVGYLRRA
+387 GVESEAQVGYLRRA

-411 SGPLPLA
+411 SGPKPLA
-418 ALEPLL
+418 EVDPLL

-431 ELFAKGAASRT
+431 ELFAQGAASRT

-471 RVQEAFELLASND
+471 RVQEAFELLASNE
-484 VQVILS
+484 VQVIVS

-542 PWDEEDLRNHIRE
+542 PWDEEDLRHHIRE

>member
-1 MDDRRDPLSGLPWL
+1 MEDAIDPVSGLPWL
-15 GASDDGLVAALA
+15 GADDAALKCSVA
-27 IGRRVL
+27 EGRRVL
-33 LAEIAL
+33 FAEIAL

-46 DGLGEEIAGRSLAA
+46 DGLGEETAGRALAVA
-60 AAARIAAF
+60 ADRIVAF
-68 ALPKGRVWRLRGAC
+68 ALPRGRLWRLRGAC
-82 LLLLTDDH
+82 LLLATDDA
-90 EALADPEHYAQRLL
+90 EALADPEAWAQRLL
-104 AEIAAPLAVPPYTLE
+104 AELAEPLSVPPYALDI
-119 LNASIG
+119 NASIG
-125 LAVHPDD
+125 LALFPDD
-132 AEGAAQV
+132 APTLAGA
-139 LAAVDRALYV
+139 LSAADRALYA
-149 AQRSGVGRVHRA
+149 AQRSGVGRALRP
-161 AASPAAGGAHTTAP
+161 SPALAGLRRSVP
-175 AFTRALS
+175 AFTEALS
-182 KALERDELELHYQP
+182 KALDGDELELHYQP

-215 SPEGGLLAPPQFL
+215 GPDGVLLAPPQFL

-248 IADARHWRRSGF
+248 IADARHWRRAGF

-273 LLEDDLV
+273 LLEDDLID
-280 GQLET
+280 QLET

-305 LLRDVERIREA
+305 LLRDVERIRTT

-357 SEVAHDQGQAAIA
+357 GEIAHDQGQAAIA

-387 GVETEAQVGYLRRA
+387 GVESEAQVGYLRRA

-411 SGPLPLA
+411 SGPKPLA
-418 ALEPLL
+418 EIDPLL

-431 ELFAKGAASRT
+431 ELFAQGAASRT

-471 RVQEAFELLASND
+471 RVQEAFELLASNE
-484 VQVILS
+484 VQVIVS

-532 KGAIYRFLTK
+532 RGAIYRFLTK
-542 PWDEEDLRNHIRE
+542 PWDEEDLRHHIRE
-555 AFRTWEGLQ
+555 AFRTWEALK

>member
-1 MDDRRDPLSGLPWL
+1 MDEASDPVSGVRWL
-15 GASDDGLVAALA
+15 GADDPALRAFVAD
-27 IGRRVL
+27 GQRVL
-33 LAEIAL
+33 FAQIAL

-46 DGLGEEIAGRSLAA
+46 DGLGEATAGRALAVA
-60 AAARIAAF
+60 ADRIAAF
-68 ALPKGRVWRLRGAC
+68 ALPRGRLWRLRGAC
-82 LLLLTDDH
+82 LLLATDAAD
-90 EALADPEHYAQRLL
+90 ALGDPEAWAQRLL
-104 AEIAAPLAVPPYTLE
+104 AELAEPLSVPPYALE
-119 LNASIG
+119 INASIG
-125 LAVHPDD
+125 LALCPED
-132 AEGAAQV
+132 APT
-139 LAAVDRALYV
+139 LAAALSAADRALDA
-149 AQRSGVGRVHRA
+149 AQRAGVGRALRP
-161 AASPAAGGAHTTAP
+161 SRSTAEARSAP
-175 AFTRALS
+175 VFTDALA

-215 SPEGGLLAPPQFL
+215 APDGRLLAPPQFL

-248 IADARHWRRSGF
+248 IADARHWRRAGF

-280 GQLET
+280 DQLET

-305 LLRDVERIREA
+305 LLRDVDRIRDT

-357 SEVAHDQGQAAIA
+357 GEIAHDQGQAAIA

-387 GVETEAQVGYLRRA
+387 GVESEAQVGYLRRA

-411 SGPLPLA
+411 SGPKPLA
-418 ALEPLL
+418 EIDPLL
-424 RQRYLRP
+424 RQRYLRT
-431 ELFAKGAASRT
+431 ELFAQGAASRT

-461 RDGYRVLAAS
+461 RDGYRVLSAS
-471 RVQEAFELLASND
+471 RVQEAFELLASNE
-484 VQVILS
+484 VQVIVS

-542 PWDEEDLRNHIRE
+542 PWDEEDLRHHIRE

>member
-1 MDDRRDPLSGLPWL
+1 MDEASDPVSGVRWL
-15 GASDDGLVAALA
+15 GADDPALRAFVAD
-27 IGRRVL
+27 GQRVL
-33 LAEIAL
+33 FAQIAL

-46 DGLGEEIAGRSLAA
+46 DGLGEATAGRALAVA
-60 AAARIAAF
+60 ADRIAAF
-68 ALPKGRVWRLRGAC
+68 ALPRGRLWRLRGAC
-82 LLLLTDDH
+82 LLLATDAAD
-90 EALADPEHYAQRLL
+90 ALGDPEAWAQRLL
-104 AEIAAPLAVPPYTLE
+104 AELAEPLSVPPYALE
-119 LNASIG
+119 INASIG
-125 LAVHPDD
+125 LALCPED
-132 AEGAAQV
+132 APT
-139 LAAVDRALYV
+139 LAAALSAADRALDA
-149 AQRSGVGRVHRA
+149 AQRAGVGRALRP
-161 AASPAAGGAHTTAP
+161 SRSTAEARSAP
-175 AFTRALS
+175 VFTDALA

-215 SPEGGLLAPPQFL
+215 APDGQLLAPPQFL

-248 IADARHWRRSGF
+248 IADARHWRRAGF

-280 GQLET
+280 DQLET

-305 LLRDVERIREA
+305 LLRDVDRIRDT

-357 SEVAHDQGQAAIA
+357 GEIAHDQGQAAIA

-387 GVETEAQVGYLRRA
+387 GVESEAQVGYLRRA

-411 SGPLPLA
+411 SGPKPLA
-418 ALEPLL
+418 EIDPLL
-424 RQRYLRP
+424 RQRYLRT
-431 ELFAKGAASRT
+431 ELFAQGAASRT

-461 RDGYRVLAAS
+461 RDGYRVLSAS
-471 RVQEAFELLASND
+471 RVQEAFELLASNE
-484 VQVILS
+484 VQVIVS

-542 PWDEEDLRNHIRE
+542 PWDEEDLRHHIRE

>member
-1 MDDRRDPLSGLPWL
+1 
-15 GASDDGLVAALA
+15 
-27 IGRRVL
+27 
-33 LAEIAL
+33 
-39 DRFVGLV
+39 
-46 DGLGEEIAGRSLAA
+46 
-60 AAARIAAF
+60 
-68 ALPKGRVWRLRGAC
+68 
-82 LLLLTDDH
+82 
-90 EALADPEHYAQRLL
+90 
-104 AEIAAPLAVPPYTLE
+104 
-119 LNASIG
+119 
-125 LAVHPDD
+125 
-132 AEGAAQV
+132 
-139 LAAVDRALYV
+139 
-149 AQRSGVGRVHRA
+149 
-161 AASPAAGGAHTTAP
+161 
-175 AFTRALS
+175 
-182 KALERDELELHYQP
+182 
-196 FVDAADGRIAGV
+196 
-208 EALLRWR
+208 
-215 SPEGGLLAPPQFL
+215 
-228 PRAEQLGLMRGISG
+228 
-242 WVLDRV
+242 
-248 IADARHWRRSGF
+248 
-260 DDLRI
+260 
-265 AVNVSTVQ
+265 VQ

-280 GQLET
+280 DQLET

-305 LLRDVERIREA
+305 LLRDVDRIRDT

-348 KIKIDRDFT
+348 KIKIDRDFVG
-357 SEVAHDQGQAAIA
+357 EVAHDQGQAAIA

-378 QLHLKVMAE
+378 QMHLKVMAE

-401 DCDQLQGFLF
+401 DCDQLQGYLF
-411 SGPLPLA
+411 AGPKPVA
-418 ALEPLL
+418 ELEPLL

-431 ELFAKGAASRT
+431 ELFAQGAASRT

-471 RVQEAFELLASND
+471 RVSEAFELLASND
-484 VQVILS
+484 VQVIVS

-532 KGAIYRFLTK
+532 RGAIYRFLTK
-542 PWDEEDLRNHIRE
+542 PWDEEDLRHHIRE

>member
-1 MDDRRDPLSGLPWL
+1 VGDTTDPVSGLHWFGADDRRLRTFIDA
-15 GASDDGLVAALA
+15 GAPFLV
-27 IGRRVL
+27 
-33 LAEIAL
+33 AEIAL
-39 DRFVGLV
+39 DRFLGLV
-46 DGLGEEIAGRSLAA
+46 DGLGEDTAGRALAA
-60 AAARIAAF
+60 AADRIAAW
-68 ALPKGRVWRLRGAC
+68 AMPRGRLWRLRGAC
-82 LLLLTDDH
+82 LLLATDAAD
-90 EALADPEHYAQRLL
+90 AVADPEAWAQRLL
-104 AEIAAPLAVPPYTLE
+104 LELAEPLAVPPHALD

-125 LAVHPDD
+125 LAVFPDD
-132 AEGAAQV
+132 ASGAAEA
-139 LAAVDRALYV
+139 LSAADRALYA
-149 AQRSGVGRVHRA
+149 AQRSGVGRALRA
-161 AASPAAGGAHTTAP
+161 APFRGDARSVP
-175 AFTRALS
+175 AFTEALAL
-182 KALERDELELHYQP
+182 ALERDQLELHYQP

-215 SPEGGLLAPPQFL
+215 APDGRLLAPPQFL

-273 LLEDDLV
+273 LLEVDLV
-280 GQLET
+280 DQLET

-305 LLRDVERIREA
+305 LLRDVERIRTA

-357 SEVAHDQGQAAIA
+357 GEIAHDHGQAAIA

-387 GVETEAQVGYLRRA
+387 GVESEAQVGYLRRA

-411 SGPLPLA
+411 SGPKPLEEV
-418 ALEPLL
+418 EPLL

-431 ELFAKGAASRT
+431 DLFAQGAASRT

-471 RVQEAFELLASND
+471 RVQEAFELLASNE
-484 VQVILS
+484 VQVIVS

-518 SGYTDLATVTEAIN
+518 SGYTDLATVTNAIN
-532 KGAIYRFLTK
+532 RGAIYRFLTK
-542 PWDEEDLRNHIRE
+542 PWDEDDLRHHIRE
-555 AFRTWEGLQ
+555 AFRTWEELQ

>member
-1 MDDRRDPLSGLPWL
+1 MDEFTDRLTGLRWL
-15 GASDDGLVAALA
+15 GAAERSLQNMLGDD
-27 IGRRVL
+27 RERL
-33 LAEIAL
+33 LAEVAI
-39 DRFVGLV
+39 DRFVALV
-46 DGLGEEIAGRSLAA
+46 DGLGDDAAERALGA
-60 AAARIAAF
+60 AAARISAF
-68 ALPKGRVWRLRGAC
+68 VRPHGRVWRLRGAC
-82 LLLLTDDH
+82 VLVVTDDAA
-90 EALADPEHYAQRLL
+90 ALADPEAWAGRLL
-104 AEIAAPLAVPPYTLE
+104 DDLAAPLPVPPYMLRLT
-119 LNASIG
+119 ASVG
-125 LAVHPDD
+125 LARHPQDD
-132 AEGAAQV
+132 PGAAAA
-139 LAAVDRALYV
+139 LAACDRALYV
-149 AQRSGVGRVHRA
+149 AQRSGVGRARLAPKEPGLA
-161 AASPAAGGAHTTAP
+161 APD
-175 AFTRALS
+175 FTRALARS
-182 KALERDELELHYQP
+182 LERDELEMHYQP

-215 SPEGGLLAPPQFL
+215 GPDGRMVAPPQFL
-228 PRAEQLGLMRGISG
+228 PRAEQLGLMRGISA

-248 IADARHWRRSGF
+248 ITDARHWRRAGL

-273 LLEDDLV
+273 LLEEDIV
-280 GQLET
+280 EQLEL

-305 LLRDVERIREA
+305 LLRDVERIRET

-348 KIKIDRDFT
+348 KIKIDREFT
-357 SEVAHDQGQAAIA
+357 GEVAHDHGQAAIA
-370 RAIIAMGR
+370 RAIIAMAR
-378 QLHLKVMAE
+378 QLHLKVIAE

-411 SGPLPLA
+411 AGAKPVAELD
-418 ALEPLL
+418 PLL
-424 RQRYLRP
+424 RQRYMRP
-431 ELFAKGAASRT
+431 ELFVQGPASRT

-461 RDGYRVLAAS
+461 REGYRVLSAS
-471 RVQEAFELLASND
+471 RVQEAFELLASNE
-484 VQVILS
+484 VQVIVS
-490 DQRMNDVSGT
+490 DQRMNDVSGI

-532 KGAIYRFLTK
+532 RGAIYRFLTK
-542 PWDEEDLRNHIRE
+542 PWEEDALRHHIRE
-555 AFRTWEGLQ
+555 AFRTWEGL

>member
-1 MDDRRDPLSGLPWL
+1 VDESTDPVSGLPWL
-15 GASDDGLVAALA
+15 GADAPALQALVVD
-27 IGRRVL
+27 GRRIVF
-33 LAEIAL
+33 AEIAL

-46 DGLGEEIAGRSLAA
+46 DGLGEDTAGRALAVA
-60 AAARIAAF
+60 ADRIAAF
-68 ALPKGRVWRLRGAC
+68 ALPQGRLWRLRGAC
-82 LLLLTDDH
+82 LLLATDAA
-90 EALADPEHYAQRLL
+90 EVLVDPEAWAQRLL
-104 AEIAAPLAVPPYTLE
+104 AELAAPLSVPPYTLE
-119 LNASIG
+119 INGSIG
-125 LAVHPDD
+125 IAVYPDD
-132 AEGAAQV
+132 APT
-139 LAAVDRALYV
+139 LAAALSAADRALYA
-149 AQRSGVGRVHRA
+149 AQRSGVGRALRHA
-161 AASPAAGGAHTTAP
+161 APGAVGRSVPMFTEALATAL
-175 AFTRALS
+175 A
-182 KALERDELELHYQP
+182 RDELELHYQP

-215 SPEGGLLAPPQFL
+215 APDGRLLAPPQFL

-248 IADARHWRRSGF
+248 IADARHWRRAGF

-280 GQLET
+280 DQLET

-305 LLRDVERIREA
+305 LLRDVDRIRDT

-357 SEVAHDQGQAAIA
+357 GEIAHDQGQAAIA

-387 GVETEAQVGYLRRA
+387 GVESEAQVGYLRRA

-411 SGPLPLA
+411 SGAKPLA
-418 ALEPLL
+418 EIDPLL

-431 ELFAKGAASRT
+431 ELFAQGAASRT

-471 RVQEAFELLASND
+471 RVSEAFELLGSNE
-484 VQVILS
+484 VQVIVS

-542 PWDEEDLRNHIRE
+542 PWDEEDLRHHIRE

>member
-1 MDDRRDPLSGLPWL
+1 MDDATDPVSGLRWL
-15 GASDDGLVAALA
+15 GADDPALRACAAE
-27 IGRRVL
+27 GRRVL
-33 LAEIAL
+33 FAQIAL

-46 DGLGEEIAGRSLAA
+46 DGLGEDTAGRALAVA
-60 AAARIAAF
+60 ADRIAAF
-68 ALPKGRVWRLRGAC
+68 AMPRGRLWRQRGAC
-82 LLLLTDDH
+82 LLLATDAAD
-90 EALADPEHYAQRLL
+90 ALADPEAWAQRLITEL
-104 AEIAAPLAVPPYTLE
+104 AEPLSVPPYALE
-119 LNASIG
+119 INASIG
-125 LAVHPDD
+125 LAVFPDD
-132 AEGAAQV
+132 APT
-139 LAAVDRALYV
+139 LAATLSAADRALYA
-149 AQRSGVGRVHRA
+149 AQRSGVGRAWR
-161 AASPAAGGAHTTAP
+161 PAPPTLGARSIP
-175 AFTRALS
+175 AFTDALA

-215 SPEGGLLAPPQFL
+215 SPDGQLLAPPQFL

-273 LLEDDLV
+273 LLEVDLV
-280 GQLET
+280 DQLEN

-305 LLRDVERIREA
+305 LLRDVDRVRDT

-357 SEVAHDQGQAAIA
+357 GEIAHDQGQAAIA

-387 GVETEAQVGYLRRA
+387 GVESEAQVGYLRRA
-401 DCDQLQGFLF
+401 DCDQLQGYLF
-411 SGPLPLA
+411 SGPKPLA
-418 ALEPLL
+418 QLDPLL

-431 ELFAKGAASRT
+431 ELFAQGAASRT

-461 RDGYRVLAAS
+461 RDGYRVLSAS

-484 VQVILS
+484 VQVIVS

-542 PWDEEDLRNHIRE
+542 PWDEEDLRHHIRE

>member
-1 MDDRRDPLSGLPWL
+1 MTPPEAALDPTSRLPWL
-15 GASDDGLVAALA
+15 GAADPTLLAALPPD
-27 IGRRVL
+27 RRAL
-33 LAEIAL
+33 LAEVAF

-46 DGLGEEIAGRSLAA
+46 DGLGEPVAARALAA
-60 AAARIAAF
+60 AADRIAAF
-68 ALPKGRVWRLRGAC
+68 ALPRGRVWRLRGAC
-82 LLLLTDDH
+82 VLVVTDDPG
-90 EALADPEHYAQRLL
+90 ALADPEAWAGRLL
-104 AEIAAPLAVPPYTLE
+104 AELAAPLAVPPHALTLS
-119 LNASIG
+119 ASVG
-125 LAVHPDD
+125 LAVYPDD
-132 AEGAAQV
+132 GEPLVAA
-139 LAAVDRALYV
+139 LAAADRALYA
-149 AQRSGVGRVHRA
+149 AQRSGVGRAARAGAPA
-161 AASPAAGGAHTTAP
+161 AATAP
-175 AFTRALS
+175 AFTRALAQ
-182 KALERDELELHYQP
+182 ALERDELELHYQP

-215 SPEGGLLAPPQFL
+215 APDGRVLAAPQFL
-228 PRAEQLGLMRGISG
+228 PRAEQLGMVRGVSA
-242 WVLDRV
+242 WVLDRI

-260 DDLRI
+260 DDLRV

-280 GQLET
+280 DQLER

-305 LLRDVERIREA
+305 LLRDAARIRDT

-337 GLVQLPRYPLS
+337 GLSQLPRYPLS
-348 KIKIDRDFT
+348 KIKIDREFT
-357 SEVAHDQGQAAIA
+357 GEVAHDQGQAAIA

-411 SGPLPLA
+411 AGALA
-418 ALEPLL
+418 PADLEPLL

-431 ELFAKGAASRT
+431 ELFAQGAASRT

-449 ENVLRALQRVFR
+449 ENVLKALQRVFR

-484 VQVILS
+484 VQVIVS

-532 KGAIYRFLTK
+532 RGAIYRFLTK
-542 PWDEEDLRNHIRE
+542 PWDEEALRHHIRE
-555 AFRTWEGLQ
+555 AFRTWEGL

>member
-1 MDDRRDPLSGLPWL
+1 LATD
-15 GASDDGLVAALA
+15 AS
-27 IGRRVL
+27 
-33 LAEIAL
+33 
-39 DRFVGLV
+39 
-46 DGLGEEIAGRSLAA
+46 
-60 AAARIAAF
+60 
-68 ALPKGRVWRLRGAC
+68 
-82 LLLLTDDH
+82 
-90 EALADPEHYAQRLL
+90 EALADPEAWAQRLL
-104 AEIAAPLAVPPYTLE
+104 AELAAPLSVPPYTLE
-119 LNASIG
+119 INGSIG
-125 LAVHPDD
+125 LAVYPDD
-132 AEGAAQV
+132 APT
-139 LAAVDRALYV
+139 LAATLSAADRALYA
-149 AQRSGVGRVHRA
+149 AQRSGVGRALRPA
-161 AASPAAGGAHTTAP
+161 RSPSEARSVP
-175 AFTRALS
+175 VFTEALAM
-182 KALERDELELHYQP
+182 ALARDELELHYQP

-215 SPEGGLLAPPQFL
+215 APDGHLLAPPQFL
-228 PRAEQLGLMRGISG
+228 PRAEQLGLMRGISA

-248 IADARHWRRSGF
+248 IADARHWRRAGF

-280 GQLET
+280 DQLET

-305 LLRDVERIREA
+305 LLRDVDRIRDT

-357 SEVAHDQGQAAIA
+357 GEIAHDQGQAAIA

-387 GVETEAQVGYLRRA
+387 GVESEAQVGYLRRA
-401 DCDQLQGFLF
+401 DCDQLQGYLF
-411 SGPLPLA
+411 AGPKPLA
-418 ALEPLL
+418 EIDPLL

-431 ELFAKGAASRT
+431 ELFAQGAASRT

-471 RVQEAFELLASND
+471 RVSEAFELLASND
-484 VQVILS
+484 VQVIVS

-542 PWDEEDLRNHIRE
+542 PWDEEDLRHHIRE

>member
-1 MDDRRDPLSGLPWL
+1 VDELLDPVSGLPRL
-15 GASDDGLVAALA
+15 GASALQVLLSD
-27 IGRRVL
+27 GRRVL

-46 DGLGEEIAGRSLAA
+46 DSLGEETAGRALSAV
-60 AAARIAAF
+60 AARVTLL
-68 ALPKGRVWRLRGAC
+68 LPRGTRLWRLRGAC
-82 LLLLTDDH
+82 FLLATED
-90 EALADPEHYAQRLL
+90 ETALADPEAFAARLL
-104 AEIAAPLAVPPYTLE
+104 AAIAEPLPASPYLLTLD
-119 LNASIG
+119 ASIG
-125 LAVHPDD
+125 VAVHPDD
-132 AEGAAQV
+132 AEGAAA
-139 LAAVDRALYV
+139 LLDAADRALFD
-149 AQRSGVGRVHRA
+149 AQRSGVGRMVRAPRRDVA
-161 AASPAAGGAHTTAP
+161 AASIP
-175 AFTRALS
+175 AFS
-182 KALERDELELHYQP
+182 KALAAALSRDELELHYQP

-215 SPEGGLLAPPQFL
+215 APDGVLLAPPQFL
-228 PRAEQLGLMRGISG
+228 PRAEQLGLMRGISA

-280 GQLET
+280 DQLET
-285 RLAAADVAFDQ
+285 RLAAADVPFGQ

-305 LLRDVERIREA
+305 LLCDIGRIRDA

-357 SEVAHDQGQAAIA
+357 GEVAHDHGQAAIA

-411 SGPLPLA
+411 SGPKPLA
-418 ALEPLL
+418 ELEPLL

-431 ELFAKGAASRT
+431 ELFAQGATSRT

-449 ENVLRALQRVFR
+449 ENVLKALQRVFR
-461 RDGYRVLAAS
+461 REGYRVLTAS
-471 RVQEAFELLASND
+471 RVQEAFELLASNE
-484 VQVILS
+484 VQVIVS

-518 SGYTDLATVTEAIN
+518 SGYTDLATVTDAIN
-532 KGAIYRFLTK
+532 RGAIYRFLTK
-542 PWDEEDLRNHIRE
+542 PWDEEALRHHIRE
-555 AFRTWEGLQ
+555 AFRTWEGL

>member
-1 MDDRRDPLSGLPWL
+1 MDESTDPVSGLPWL
-15 GASDDGLVAALA
+15 GADAPALQALA
-27 IGRRVL
+27 ADGRRVL
-33 LAEIAL
+33 FAEIAL

-46 DGLGEEIAGRSLAA
+46 DGLGEDTAGRALAVA
-60 AAARIAAF
+60 ADRIAAF
-68 ALPKGRVWRLRGAC
+68 ALPQGRLWRLRGAC
-82 LLLLTDDH
+82 LLLATDAA
-90 EALADPEHYAQRLL
+90 EVLVDPEAWAQRLL
-104 AEIAAPLAVPPYTLE
+104 DELVAPLSVPPYTLE
-119 LNASIG
+119 INASIG
-125 LAVHPDD
+125 LSLFPDD
-132 AEGAAQV
+132 APTLVAA
-139 LAAVDRALYV
+139 LSAADRALYA
-149 AQRSGVGRVHRA
+149 AQRSGVGRALRH
-161 AASPAAGGAHTTAP
+161 AASGAAGP
-175 AFTRALS
+175 SVPVFTHALA
-182 KALERDELELHYQP
+182 KALARDELELHYQP

-215 SPEGGLLAPPQFL
+215 APDGRLLAPPQFL

-248 IADARHWRRSGF
+248 IADARHWRRAGF

-280 GQLET
+280 NQLET

-305 LLRDVERIREA
+305 LLRDVDRIRDT
-316 LRRLRSYGV
+316 LRRLRSCGV

-357 SEVAHDQGQAAIA
+357 GEIAHDQGQAAIA

-387 GVETEAQVGYLRRA
+387 GVESEAQVGYLRRA

-411 SGPLPLA
+411 SGPKPLA
-418 ALEPLL
+418 EVDPLL

-431 ELFAKGAASRT
+431 ELFAQGAASRT

-471 RVQEAFELLASND
+471 RVQEAFELLASNE
-484 VQVILS
+484 VQVIVS

-542 PWDEEDLRNHIRE
+542 PWDEEDLRHHIRE

>member
-1 MDDRRDPLSGLPWL
+1 MASEPALDPVSGLPWL
-15 GASDDGLVAALA
+15 GAADPSLLAALPA
-27 IGRRVL
+27 DGRML
-33 LAEIAL
+33 LAEVAF

-46 DGLGEEIAGRSLAA
+46 DGLGEAVAARALAA
-60 AAARIAAF
+60 AADRIAAF
-68 ALPKGRVWRLRGAC
+68 ALPRGRVWRLRGAC
-82 LLLLTDDH
+82 LLVVTDAAD
-90 EALADPEHYAQRLL
+90 ALADPDAWAARLL
-104 AEIAAPLAVPPYTLE
+104 AEVAAPLAVPPHALTLS
-119 LNASIG
+119 ASVG

-132 AEGAAQV
+132 ATPLVAA
-139 LAAVDRALYV
+139 LAAADRALYA
-149 AQRSGVGRVHRA
+149 AQRSGVGRASRA
-161 AASPAAGGAHTTAP
+161 GAPARSPAP
-175 AFTRALS
+175 AFTHALAQ
-182 KALERDELELHYQP
+182 ALERDELELHYQP

-215 SPEGGLLAPPQFL
+215 APDGSLLAPPQFL
-228 PRAEQLGLMRGISG
+228 PRAEQLGLMRGISA

-273 LLEDDLV
+273 LLEDDLID
-280 GQLET
+280 QLET
-285 RLAAADVAFDQ
+285 RLAAAEVAFDQ

-305 LLRDVERIREA
+305 LLRDAARIRDT
-316 LRRLRSYGV
+316 LRRLRGYGV

-337 GLVQLPRYPLS
+337 GLVHLPRYPLS

-357 SEVAHDQGQAAIA
+357 GEIAHDQGQAAIA

-387 GVETEAQVGYLRRA
+387 GVETEAQLGYLRRA

-411 SGPLPLA
+411 CGARPLA
-418 ALEPLL
+418 ELEPLL

-471 RVQEAFELLASND
+471 RVAEAFELLASNE

-490 DQRMNDVSGT
+490 DQRMNDLSGT

-518 SGYTDLATVTEAIN
+518 SGYTDVATVTEAIN
-532 KGAIYRFLTK
+532 RGAIYRFLTK
-542 PWDEEDLRNHIRE
+542 PWDEEALRHHIRE